1 MNNEQNTNS
10 ADIVISDDV
19 IEKIAKTATLEVDG
33 VVAVTTSLK
42 TDLIDKISK
51 KNHNRGV
58 NIVKDDN
65 DISITVSVVIYYD
78 YNINEVASKIQ
89 DKVTDAIEAMTGH
102 NYRDWNKKKYN
113 RRIKWV
119 EETLED
125 IFLI

>member
-42 TDLIDKISK
+42 TNLIDKISK

-102 NYRDWNKKKYN
+102 NCPIVNIN
-113 RRIKWV
+113 IIGI
-119 EETLED
+119 ETKESTTGE
-125 IFLI
+125 

>member
-1 MNNEQNTNS
+1 MNNEQNINS

-102 NYRDWNKKKYN
+102 NCPIVNIN
-113 RRIKWV
+113 VIGI
-119 EETLED
+119 ETKESTTGE
-125 IFLI
+125 

>member
-1 MNNEQNTNS
+1 MNNEQNINS

-33 VVAVTTSLK
+33 VVSVTTSLR

-58 NIVKDDN
+58 SIIKEN
-65 DISITVSVVIYYD
+65 DISVVIYYD

-102 NYRDWNKKKYN
+102 NCQIVNIN
-113 RRIKWV
+113 VIGI
-119 EETLED
+119 ETKESTTGE
-125 IFLI
+125 

>member
-65 DISITVSVVIYYD
+65 DISITVSLVIYYD

-89 DKVTDAIEAMTGH
+89 DKVTDAIEDMTGH
-102 NYRDWNKKKYN
+102 NCPIVNIN
-113 RRIKWV
+113 VIGI
-119 EETLED
+119 ETKESTTGE
-125 IFLI
+125 

>member
-102 NYRDWNKKKYN
+102 NCPIVSINV
-113 RRIKWV
+113 IGI
-119 EETLED
+119 ETKESTTGE
-125 IFLI
+125 

>member
-10 ADIVISDDV
+10 EDIVISDDV

-102 NYRDWNKKKYN
+102 NCPIVNIN
-113 RRIKWV
+113 VIGI
-119 EETLED
+119 ETKESTTGE
-125 IFLI
+125 

>member
-1 MNNEQNTNS
+1 MNNEQNINS

-33 VVAVTTSLK
+33 VVSVTTSLR

-58 NIVKDDN
+58 SIIKEND
-65 DISITVSVVIYYD
+65 DISITISVVIYYD

-102 NYRDWNKKKYN
+102 NCPIVNIN
-113 RRIKWV
+113 VIGI
-119 EETLED
+119 ETKESTTGE
-125 IFLI
+125 

>member
-78 YNINEVASKIQ
+78 YNINEVANKIQ
-89 DKVTDAIEAMTGH
+89 TKVTDAIEAMTGH
-102 NYRDWNKKKYN
+102 NCPIVNIN
-113 RRIKWV
+113 VIGI
-119 EETLED
+119 ETKESTTGE
-125 IFLI
+125 

>member
-1 MNNEQNTNS
+1 MNNEQNINS

-33 VVAVTTSLK
+33 VVTTSLR

-58 NIVKDDN
+58 SIIKEND
-65 DISITVSVVIYYD
+65 DISITISVVIYYD

-102 NYRDWNKKKYN
+102 NCQIVNIN
-113 RRIKWV
+113 VIGI
-119 EETLED
+119 ETKESTTGE
-125 IFLI
+125 

>member
-102 NYRDWNKKKYN
+102 NSPIVNIN
-113 RRIKWV
+113 VIGI
-119 EETLED
+119 ETKESTTGE
-125 IFLI
+125 

>member
-78 YNINEVASKIQ
+78 YNINQ
-89 DKVTDAIEAMTGH
+89 H
-102 NYRDWNKKKYN
+102 NINY
-113 RRIKWV
+113 
-119 EETLED
+119 
-125 IFLI
+125 

>member
-42 TDLIDKISK
+42 TDLISK

-102 NYRDWNKKKYN
+102 NCPIVNIN
-113 RRIKWV
+113 VIGI
-119 EETLED
+119 ETKESTTGE
-125 IFLI
+125 

>member
-1 MNNEQNTNS
+1 MNNEQNTKS
-10 ADIVISDDV
+10 ADFVISDDV
-19 IEKIAKTATLEVDG
+19 IEKIAKTATLEVVG

-102 NYRDWNKKKYN
+102 NCPIVNIN
-113 RRIKWV
+113 VIGI
-119 EETLED
+119 ETKESTTGE
-125 IFLI
+125 

>member
-89 DKVTDAIEAMTGH
+89 DKVTDAIEAMPGH
-102 NYRDWNKKKYN
+102 NCPIVSINV
-113 RRIKWV
+113 IGI
-119 EETLED
+119 ETKESTTGE
-125 IFLI
+125 

>member
-1 MNNEQNTNS
+1 MNNEQNINS

-33 VVAVTTSLK
+33 VVSVTTSLR

-58 NIVKDDN
+58 SIIKEND
-65 DISITVSVVIYYD
+65 DISITISVVIYYD

-102 NYRDWNKKKYN
+102 NCQIVNIN
-113 RRIKWV
+113 VIGI
-119 EETLED
+119 ETKESKTGE
-125 IFLI
+125 

>member
-58 NIVKDDN
+58 NIVF
-65 DISITVSVVIYYD
+65 
-78 YNINEVASKIQ
+78 
-89 DKVTDAIEAMTGH
+89 
-102 NYRDWNKKKYN
+102 
-113 RRIKWV
+113 
-119 EETLED
+119 ETLKKNLSLLL
-125 IFLI
+125 FL

>member
-51 KNHNRGV
+51 KIIIGV
-58 NIVKDDN
+58 
-65 DISITVSVVIYYD
+65 
-78 YNINEVASKIQ
+78 
-89 DKVTDAIEAMTGH
+89 
-102 NYRDWNKKKYN
+102 
-113 RRIKWV
+113 
-119 EETLED
+119 
-125 IFLI
+125 